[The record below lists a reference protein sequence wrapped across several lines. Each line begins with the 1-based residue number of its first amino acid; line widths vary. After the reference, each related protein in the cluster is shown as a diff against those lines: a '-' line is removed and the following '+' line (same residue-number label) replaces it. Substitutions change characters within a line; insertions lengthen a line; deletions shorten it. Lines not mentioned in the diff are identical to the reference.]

1 MKRKQNSFAFLVLAF
16 LVLSLLVASPLF
28 AQGRGARGMA
38 RPMAQGTQ
46 AAPNP
51 LGMLERA
58 LQQASAPALTTDQQ
72 NALTSLITAFR
83 SSLPKPGQDT
93 ALVNAQNAYDNAI
106 LSKDANGAANAA
118 AAIAAENSNLES
130 ARLLA
135 AANSEIS
142 ALGMLTS
149 DQIAALQSKLGTT
162 GLVRV
167 LGTLFGGPGMF
178 AGPGGRGRGAAALIR
193 R

>member
-1 MKRKQNSFAFLVLAF
+1 MKRKRNSFAFLALAF

-58 LQQASAPALTTDQQ
+58 LQQASAPALTSDQVT
-72 NALTSLITAFR
+72 ALTSLITTFR
-83 SSLPKPGQDT
+83 SSLPQPGPNA
-93 ALVNAQNAYDNAI
+93 ALTSAQNAYDSAI
-106 LSKDANGAANAA
+106 LSGSPSAAASAA
-118 AAIAAENSNLES
+118 AAIAAANSSLES
-130 ARLLA
+130 ARLTA
-135 AANSEIS
+135 VAGYEIS
-142 ALGMLTS
+142 ALGILTS
-149 DQIAALQSKLGTT
+149 GQISALQSKLGTT

-167 LGTLFGGPGMF
+167 LGTLFGGPGIF
-178 AGPGGRGRGAAALIR
+178 AGPGGRGSGAAALIR

>member
-1 MKRKQNSFAFLVLAF
+1 MKGKQNSLALLVLAF
-16 LVLSLLVASPLF
+16 LVLSLLVASPSW
-28 AQGRGARGMA
+28 AQGRGARGVA

-58 LQQASAPALTTDQQ
+58 LQQVGATALSSDQVTQ
-72 NALTSLITAFR
+72 LTSLVTSFR
-83 SSLPKPGQDT
+83 SNLPKPGQDAT
-93 ALVNAQNAYDNAI
+93 LISAQTAYDNDV
-106 LSKDANGAANAA
+106 LSGNSSDAATQAGI
-118 AAIAAENSNLES
+118 IAAENSKLES
-130 ARLLA
+130 ARLQA
-135 AANSEIS
+135 EANSEIS
-142 ALGMLTS
+142 ALGILTS
-149 DQIAALQSKLGTT
+149 DQITALQSKLGTT

-178 AGPGGRGRGAAALIR
+178 NGPRGRGAGAAALIR